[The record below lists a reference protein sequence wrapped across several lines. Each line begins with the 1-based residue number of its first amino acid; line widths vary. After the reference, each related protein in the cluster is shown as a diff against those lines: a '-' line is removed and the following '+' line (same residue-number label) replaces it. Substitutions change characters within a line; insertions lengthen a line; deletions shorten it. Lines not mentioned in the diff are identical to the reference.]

1 MSDTMKHITP
11 PGSQTRTAISL
22 ESLQPAHHRVLSEPV
37 QFACS
42 NSQAFDI
49 NTSINPLVAAAA
61 SVILTITSLKKRT
74 QSPIDMSQLS
84 ALHHPL
90 IQEIKIFEEKA
101 RKLEYRSALIMAA
114 RYFLC
119 SFADEVMN
127 DLLDLLDL
135 HPAQHNEEANQLPSL
150 LEALQ
155 AERYGGERFYLI
167 LERASADPVAH
178 IDLLELGC
186 LCLSLGYRGKYQ
198 KAEYPIRELENIRDQ
213 LLVLITRIRGNPPAI
228 LLIKSAK
235 NHLKYTKYT
244 KYTKCSKN
252 NISHKKRR
260 LPHAL
265 IATGLFIVGALLVY
279 LPYNMQLSNMA
290 KPLAQL
296 MATHH

>member
-1 MSDTMKHITP
+1 
-11 PGSQTRTAISL
+11 
-22 ESLQPAHHRVLSEPV
+22 VLSEPV

-61 SVILTITSLKKRT
+61 SVILTITSLKKQT
-74 QSPIDMSQLS
+74 QSPIDISQLS

-127 DLLDLLDL
+127 DLLQ
-135 HPAQHNEEANQLPSL
+135 AQNSEEANQLPSL
-150 LEALQ
+150 LETLQ

-186 LCLSLGYRGKYQ
+186 LCLSLGYRGKYHE
-198 KAEYPIRELENIRDQ
+198 AEHPIRELENIRDQ
-213 LLVLITRIRGNPPAI
+213 LLLLITRIRGNPPAM

-244 KYTKCSKN
+244 KHNTRQKN
-252 NISHKKRR
+252 RR

>member
-1 MSDTMKHITP
+1 
-11 PGSQTRTAISL
+11 
-22 ESLQPAHHRVLSEPV
+22 
-37 QFACS
+37 
-42 NSQAFDI
+42 
-49 NTSINPLVAAAA
+49 
-61 SVILTITSLKKRT
+61 
-74 QSPIDMSQLS
+74 
-84 ALHHPL
+84 
-90 IQEIKIFEEKA
+90 
-101 RKLEYRSALIMAA
+101 MAA

-127 DLLDLLDL
+127 DLLDL
-135 HPAQHNEEANQLPSL
+135 HQAQSNEPANPLLSL
-150 LEALQ
+150 LETLQ

-186 LCLSLGYRGKYQ
+186 LCLSLGYRGKYHD
-198 KAEYPIRELENIRDQ
+198 AEHPIRELENIRDQ

-235 NHLKYTKYT
+235 NHLKDTKNL
-244 KYTKCSKN
+244 KNIKN
-252 NISHKKRR
+252 NTARKNRR